1 MLASV
6 KQPGCPSHLQQQQQ
20 RNPKWLHALVR
31 LALHT
36 DLLRTS
42 LGSMMSKVRGKD
54 AVNLSVNRVRNMQ
67 CLLAPKKHP
76 LG

>member
-1 MLASV
+1 MLATVYQLGYQFYS
-6 KQPGCPSHLQQQQQ
+6 QRQQQ
-20 RNPKWLHALVR
+20 RNPQWLHALLR